1 MKLFRLPADQ
11 LPAQSADLDTLARRW
26 FRESL
31 LLPVALYLDAHEA
44 IGSSPGE
51 AQVSLVQ
58 RFLARTNGIVFLD
71 TRDALPGLAL
81 AMLPVDIAK
90 PSLAEQRAGWNSALG
105 SSAPDSVAMLAEKFH
120 LDLATIQRI
129 AHAAG
134 QANPQ
139 DDRPLPQ
146 RIWDACVVHTRPR
159 LENLA

>member
-105 SSAPDSVAMLAEKFH
+105 SSAPDCGAMLAEQFL
-120 LDLATIQRI
+120 LDPPTLPTTPPPAVH
-129 AHAAG
+129 AH
-134 QANPQ
+134 P
-139 DDRPLPQ
+139 P
-146 RIWDACVVHTRPR
+146 DAP
-159 LENLA
+159 